1 MSSSSGAVIND
12 GVKRI
17 SNKNELSYFVNMK
30 KYILRQSIE
39 IFKTK
44 IYFLTFSYEKS
55 HRISMIPCIC
65 ILFKLSPD
73 FPSIGNSRLHP
84 L

>member
-12 GVKRI
+12 GVKGI

-44 IYFLTFSYEKS
+44 IYFLTFHTK
-55 HRISMIPCIC
+55 RVTA
-65 ILFKLSPD
+65 
-73 FPSIGNSRLHP
+73 FP
-84 L
+84 